1 MGERGGRRKSRRRRK
16 KRRRCTRNTAV
27 FPYSCAYSALG
38 CCCPTACL
46 SLALALAA
54 LPSTFTMARRRQVG
68 RRTTRCEI
76 LVALLVL
83 ASCCCVPSAEAASS
97 PKKRVYA
104 VGTFAS
110 DIGRQSIIFV
120 MARWLDSRDDP
131 SLCRK
136 CAEYSTINQLGNN
149 ILNAAWGSAGSAL
162 VNDAPSSFSASGSP
176 WPGPPARSLANAL
189 SRPILQVCP
198 HCCHRSIT
206 RSPVAELT

>member
-1 MGERGGRRKSRRRRK
+1 MHAQHSG
-16 KRRRCTRNTAV
+16 
-27 FPYSCAYSALG
+27 
-38 CCCPTACL
+38 L
-46 SLALALAA
+46 SLFLRIFRFGLLLPNRFSLSLSLSLALAA

-189 SRPILQVCP
+189 SRPILQVCAP
-198 HCCHRSIT
+198 TVAIT
-206 RSPVAELT
+206 RSPVADR